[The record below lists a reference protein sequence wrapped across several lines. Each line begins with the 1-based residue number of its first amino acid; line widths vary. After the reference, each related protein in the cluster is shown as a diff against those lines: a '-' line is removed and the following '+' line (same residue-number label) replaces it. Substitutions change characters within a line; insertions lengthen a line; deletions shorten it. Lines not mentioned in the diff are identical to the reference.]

1 MIEELKYSNGV
12 GRTRAGEDKEGQT
25 KGHFSLIL
33 LQNRDGQVSSHSKVK
48 E

>member
-12 GRTRAGEDKEGQT
+12 GLTGAGEDKERQT

-33 LQNRDGQVSSHSKVK
+33 LQNRETVGAFAQRS
-48 E
+48 